1 MSTPKRKILVA
12 EDSPGLARV
21 VQFNLQHAGF
31 DVTLAGNGQ
40 VAWELLQKQM
50 ANGEPSFEVVLSDQQ
65 MPKMTGTE
73 LCQQMRQTPGLAEIP
88 FVLLTAKG
96 LEMNA
101 SDLKAT
107 LGINRILAKPFSPA
121 ELVQVITDLLPTTV
135 S

>member
-1 MSTPKRKILVA
+1 MVANKRKILVA

-40 VAWELLQKQM
+40 VALELLQKQL
-50 ANGEPSFEVVLSDQQ
+50 ASNEPPFEIVLSDQQ

-88 FVLLTAKG
+88 FILLTAKG

-101 SDLKAT
+101 SDLKTT
-107 LGINRILAKPFSPA
+107 LGINRILGKPFSPA
-121 ELVQVITDLLPTTV
+121 ELVQIITELLPATV